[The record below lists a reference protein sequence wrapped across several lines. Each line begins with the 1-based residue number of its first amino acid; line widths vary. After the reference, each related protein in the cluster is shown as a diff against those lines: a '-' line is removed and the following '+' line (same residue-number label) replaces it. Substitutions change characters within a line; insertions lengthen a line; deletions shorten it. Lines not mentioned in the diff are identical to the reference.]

1 MSASKRAAMSR
12 VGGLCGAATGFVM
25 VFALAGAGAAERF
38 VNWANPVNVTVFG
51 DRLEK
56 TGGCQGCED
65 AGAVSRQM
73 IRSGDGYVEFTV
85 GETNTFWLAGL
96 GHQDNSTRYD
106 DIEFAFRF
114 NGAGRAD
121 VMENGAYRGGDTPYV
136 AGDVFRVAVVGGRVQ
151 YARNGRVLLESQKA
165 PVYPLMLD
173 TAFGTVG
180 ASIENARIETN
191 PRSFTDLED
200 DDEFTRLDADD
211 DGVVSPDEWRGSLRG
226 FRQRDL
232 NADGVLTRREML
244 LDDESAFGEGGGLAT
259 ADIFVNPR
267 ERWTDTGLTIRPGD
281 TVTITADGLVQLST
295 DRNDTAEP
303 FGSRSGR
310 RALDA
315 PLRQSPAG
323 ALIARIGND
332 APMLIGDLRVIRRSP
347 VGCRLYLGVNDDHL
361 ADNSGQYRVTVTIE

>member
-12 VGGLCGAATGFVM
+12 VAGLCGAAIGFLIVLG
-25 VFALAGAGAAERF
+25 VAGAGAVERF
-38 VNWANPVNVTVFG
+38 VQWANPVNVTVFG

-85 GETNTFWLAGL
+85 GDTDTFWLAGL
-96 GHQDNSTRYD
+96 GHQDTSARYD

-121 VMENGAYRGGDTPYV
+121 VMESGVYKGGDTPYA
-136 AGDVFRVAVVGGRVQ
+136 AGDVFRVAVFQGRVQ
-151 YARNGRVLLESQKA
+151 YLRNGRVLHESQKP

-173 TAFGTVG
+173 TALGPIG
-180 ASIENARIETN
+180 ASIENAKIDAN
-191 PRSFTDLED
+191 PRSFTEFE

-211 DGVVSPDEWRGSLRG
+211 DGVVTPSEWRGSLRG
-226 FRQRDL
+226 FRQRDF
-232 NADGVLTRREML
+232 NADGVLTRREL
-244 LDDESAFGEGGGLAT
+244 LLQDEGAFDEGGLAT
-259 ADIFVNPR
+259 ADMFVSSR

-281 TVTITADGLVQLST
+281 TVTIVGDGVIQLSADRGDTADPV
-295 DRNDTAEP
+295 
-303 FGSRSGR
+303 GSDR

-323 ALIARIGND
+323 GLIARIGND
-332 APMLIGDLRVIRRSP
+332 APIFVGDLRVIRRSP
-347 VGCRLYLGVNDDHL
+347 VGGRCTLE
-361 ADNSGQYRVTVTIE
+361 SMTITWPTTVASTA